1 MMALLL
7 ERIKCGG
14 TKLFQTDY
22 VTKVLEIILP
32 DVIVTDDVIKA
43 LNEFQKT
50 SGNIEVWYRIGK

>member
-7 ERIKCGG
+7 ERIEWGG
-14 TKLFQTDY
+14 TKLSQTDY

-32 DVIVTDDVIKA
+32 DVIVTDDVIKT